1 MRKTAQ
7 NKKILIMK
15 RLICV
20 LMALI
25 LTASFSVAAF
35 ADMLPPGERY
45 TVVTD
50 SSGKVKEIRGIKKK
64 ENERLHRMN
73 AITLSILCVAGGIAV
88 SAAGT
93 AALISK
99 KKNNKHEENIL

>member
-1 MRKTAQ
+1 
-7 NKKILIMK
+7 MK
-15 RLICV
+15 RLIC
-20 LMALI
+20 ALLA
-25 LTASFSVAAF
+25 LTLIVSFSVAAF
-35 ADMLPPGERY
+35 ADVIPPGEQY

-50 SSGKVKEIRGIKKK
+50 SSGKIKVIRGIKKK
-64 ENERLHRMN
+64 ESERLHRMN

-99 KKNNKHEENIL
+99 KNNNKHEENTL